1 MELRQLRFF
10 VTVVEFGSMNRA
22 AVELGVVPSALSQG
36 ISRLEG
42 ELATRLL
49 QRSPR
54 GVTPTDAGLA
64 FLQHAQLALRH
75 AEDAARAARQRRL
88 SGRVSVGL
96 APSTASVIGLPLVDE
111 MRRRYPEVRLHLVES
126 LSGHLATM
134 LNARQLDL
142 AILFETGNPQRL
154 SLMPLVDERLE
165 LIGRADLPGMPGG
178 ARVRLASLRDLPLV
192 LPSGPHGLRR
202 VLDAAFARARIEP
215 RIAIEV
221 DGLAL
226 LMEAV
231 AAGLGATIQP
241 AAAMRATRDQGLR
254 SVALA
259 DRGARRRN
267 LLASLS
273 DDELS
278 PAALATRVAVAGIA
292 RRLVAEGRWPG
303 ASIHET

>member
-1 MELRQLRFF
+1 
-10 VTVVEFGSMNRA
+10 
-22 AVELGVVPSALSQG
+22 
-36 ISRLEG
+36 
-42 ELATRLL
+42 
-49 QRSPR
+49 
-54 GVTPTDAGLA
+54 
-64 FLQHAQLALRH
+64 
-75 AEDAARAARQRRL
+75 
-88 SGRVSVGL
+88 
-96 APSTASVIGLPLVDE
+96 
-111 MRRRYPEVRLHLVES
+111 
-126 LSGHLATM
+126 
-134 LNARQLDL
+134 
-142 AILFETGNPQRL
+142 
-154 SLMPLVDERLE
+154 
-165 LIGRADLPGMPGG
+165 
-178 ARVRLASLRDLPLV
+178 V